1 MFVTVNYNVVT
12 FESSLTAEQLHA
24 VKRYKPEA
32 LVLKKDKDPI
42 FALEFNPCANGSVN
56 GNGIVLD
63 STAATKKAFTSI
75 QLYGIA
81 GEPIDEKRAEITER
95 FGVILAHAN
104 KVEEQCRA
112 ALEEVNAT
120 LESVA
125 DSIIIA

>member
-12 FESSLTAEQLHA
+12 FESSLTVDQLYA

-32 LVLKKDKDPI
+32 LVLKQDKEPI
-42 FALEFNPCANGSVN
+42 FALEFNPCNGSVN

-63 STAATKKAFTSI
+63 CMAATKKAFTSI
-75 QLYGIA
+75 QLCGIA

>member
-12 FESSLTAEQLHA
+12 FESSLTAKQLCD

-42 FALEFNPCANGSVN
+42 FALDFNPCSGSVN
-56 GNGIVLD
+56 SNGIVLD
-63 STAATKKAFTSI
+63 CVAATDKAFMSI
-75 QLYGIA
+75 EICGIA
-81 GEPIDEKRAEITER
+81 SSPIDDKRAEITER